1 MARTKTAK
9 TNARK
14 TANRVR
20 ETAPIYTGRKT
31 RARAVPELTV
41 PAAPKKPQS
50 AWTAAF
56 ANAKAA
62 VANDAAQP
70 VMQSTTKKVGIAA
83 ALVGLG
89 IGAHAL
95 LAR

>member
-1 MARTKTAK
+1 MARTTKTAK
-9 TNARK
+9 TTRK

-20 ETAPIYTGRKT
+20 EAAPRYASRKT
-31 RARAVPELTV
+31 RTRAVPELAA
-41 PAAPKKPQS
+41 PAAPEKPQS
-50 AWTAAF
+50 AWATAF

-62 VANDAAQP
+62 VVNDATRP

-83 ALVGLG
+83 ALVGIG
-89 IGAHAL
+89 MGAHAL